1 MVDNAP
7 NDGPTYSGRIN
18 SLLQTISEL
27 NEFRKKNKIWPVN
40 SMVRILVQ
48 AESLHV
54 FLLLGTN

>member
-27 NEFRKKNKIWPVN
+27 NEFRKKNKIWPIVN
-40 SMVRILVQ
+40 LMVRILVQ

-54 FLLLGTN
+54 FI

>member
-1 MVDNAP
+1 MVGNAP
-7 NDGPTYSGRIN
+7 NDGPTYSVRIN

-40 SMVRILVQ
+40 LMVRILVQ

-54 FLLLGTN
+54 FL

>member
-27 NEFRKKNKIWPVN
+27 NEFPKEKQNLTGK
-40 SMVRILVQ
+40 
-48 AESLHV
+48 
-54 FLLLGTN
+54 FDG